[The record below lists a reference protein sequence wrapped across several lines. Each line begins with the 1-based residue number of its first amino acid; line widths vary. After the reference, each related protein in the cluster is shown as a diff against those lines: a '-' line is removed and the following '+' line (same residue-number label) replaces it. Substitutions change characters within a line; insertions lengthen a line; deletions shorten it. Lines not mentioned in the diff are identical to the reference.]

1 MPDEPTAEASLG
13 QRVLSF
19 GAFWLSALILV
30 GGGLAVYHR
39 SKVGDELKEFPEWL
53 RALVMTDSVGQF
65 FAGVL
70 AVIFVTTLWSF
81 VFRTKRSE

>member
-1 MPDEPTAEASLG
+1 MPDESTAEASSG
-13 QRVLSF
+13 QRLLSF
-19 GAFWLSALILV
+19 GAFWLSALILA

-53 RALVMTDSVGQF
+53 HALVMADSVGQF

-81 VFRTKRSE
+81 VF